1 MREELKTRIDGDK
14 SQVFCIWRHR
24 WVRLTPE
31 EWVRQQFLHHL
42 VEELAYPSGRI
53 GVEVAIHVGDV
64 SKRCDAVVYDAYMR
78 PWMLLEF
85 KAESVALTQRTLDQ
99 AAVYNRKLKAPYLI
113 LSNGPKTIAA
123 SVTENR
129 IEFLNELPQYF
140 VPGS

>member
-1 MREELKTRIDGDK
+1 M
-14 SQVFCIWRHR
+14 
-24 WVRLTPE
+24 
-31 EWVRQQFLHHL
+31 
-42 VEELAYPSGRI
+42 
-53 GVEVAIHVGDV
+53 EVAIHVGDV
-64 SKRCDAVVYDAYMR
+64 SKRCDAIVYDAYMR

-123 SVTENR
+123 CVTENR
-129 IEFLNELPQYF
+129 IEFLNELPHYS